1 MPIPTELATACADVR
16 LAEDADSIAGRRP
29 RYVAAP
35 ESTAEASALLR
46 AAATLGLTV
55 VPRGAGRLQHWGN
68 PPDSCDLIVDTRRL
82 DRIVEH
88 VPADFTVT
96 VQAGVRLR
104 DLEQELAQAH
114 QSVALY
120 PPRPAYAGTVGGLIA
135 TNAAGSHRHHF
146 GTPRDRLTGI
156 TAVRA
161 DGTIV
166 ASSDPAA
173 IGGRDLVTLLA
184 GSFGSLGLITE
195 ATFRLE
201 PTPQVFGNVALDCDD
216 PEHAERLV
224 EEVSDRWIA
233 PLGIDL
239 RWPSAAE
246 QLRLFAMLQGDRED
260 FEARSARVYALAGH
274 AAPPP
279 IDDAHPPRRLDDPD
293 HAGLPPDV
301 AQRLLAQHE
310 RIRAEIEDPPPD
322 TGTLVRVS
330 FPPMRLAATLTL
342 IRAAAADSGVDAAI
356 EGSAVAGILDVKV
369 PAGTPATAVAR
380 FVVAL
385 RAGLGEL
392 SQPGTATPAGRA
404 VVVYAPDE
412 VRDLIDAHGPVPSL
426 ALLRA
431 VKDEFDPEHRMAPG
445 RLADAV

>member
-1 MPIPTELATACADVR
+1 MPIPPELATACADVR
-16 LAEDADSIAGRRP
+16 LAGEADTIAGRP
-29 RYVAAP
+29 ARYVAAP
-35 ESTAEASALLR
+35 ASTEEASALLR
-46 AAATLGLTV
+46 AAAALGLTA

-104 DLEQELAQAH
+104 DLERALAPARQT
-114 QSVALY
+114 VALF
-120 PPRPAYAGTVGGLIA
+120 PPRPAFAGTIGGLIA
-135 TNAAGSHRHHF
+135 TNVGGSHRYLF

-173 IGGRDLVTLLA
+173 NGGRDLITLLA
-184 GSFGSLGLITE
+184 GSFGSLALITE
-195 ATFRLE
+195 STFRLE
-201 PTPQVFGNVALDCDD
+201 PTPQVSGSVALDCDD

-224 EEVSDRWIA
+224 EEVSDPWIA

-239 RWPSAAE
+239 RWPSADE
-246 QLRLFAMLQGDRED
+246 RLRLFSMIQGDRED
-260 FEARSARVYALAGH
+260 YEARQARLHELAGR

-279 IDDAHPPRRLDDPD
+279 IDRAHRRSLDDPD
-293 HAGLPPDV
+293 HLGLPPDAV
-301 AQRLLAQHE
+301 QRLLAQRE
-310 RIRAEIEDPPPD
+310 RIRAEIADPPPD

-330 FPPMRLAATLTL
+330 FPPTRLARTLTL
-342 IRAAAADSGVDAAI
+342 IRTTATDSRVDAAI

-369 PAGTPATAVAR
+369 PAETPPAAVSR

-385 RAGLGEL
+385 RAELAGLD
-392 SQPGTATPAGRA
+392 QTGTTAPVVRA
-404 VVVYAPDE
+404 LVVYAPDA
-412 VRDLIDAHGPVPSL
+412 VRDLTDAHGPVPSL

-431 VKDEFDPEHRMAPG
+431 VKDEFDPDHRMAPG

>member
-1 MPIPTELATACADVR
+1 MPIPPELATACADVR
-16 LAEDADSIAGRRP
+16 LADAADTISGRRA

-35 ESTAEASALLR
+35 DSTAEASALLR
-46 AAATLGLTV
+46 VAAALGLTV

-68 PPDSCDLIVDTRRL
+68 PPDSCDLIADTRRL

-104 DLEQELAQAH
+104 DLERALAPARQT
-114 QSVALY
+114 VALF
-120 PPRPAYAGTVGGLIA
+120 PRRPAHAGTIGGLIA
-135 TNAAGSHRHHF
+135 TNATGSHSYGF

-166 ASSDPAA
+166 ASADPAA
-173 IGGRDLVTLLA
+173 AGGRDLVALLA

-201 PTPQVFGNVALDCDD
+201 PTPQILGGITLKCAD
-216 PEHAERLV
+216 PEQAERLV
-224 EEVSDRWIA
+224 AEVSDPWIA
-233 PLGIDL
+233 PMGIDL
-239 RWPSAAE
+239 LWPSADE
-246 QLRLFAMLQGDRED
+246 QLRLLAMIQGDRED
-260 FEARSARVYALAGH
+260 FEARSARLHELDGRP
-274 AAPPP
+274 AAPP
-279 IDDAHPPRRLDDPD
+279 IDHAHPRRLDDPE

-301 AQRLLAQHE
+301 AQRLLAQRE
-310 RIRAEIEDPPPD
+310 RIRAEIADPPPD

-342 IRAAAADSGVDAAI
+342 IRATATDSGVDAAI

-369 PAGTPATAVAR
+369 PAETQAAAVAR

-385 RAGLGEL
+385 RAELGRL
-392 SQPGTATPAGRA
+392 SHPETAARPVRA

-412 VRDLIDAHGPVPSL
+412 VRDLTDAHGPVPSL
-426 ALLRA
+426 ALLLA
-431 VKDEFDPEHRMAPG
+431 VKDEFDPENRMAPG

>member
-1 MPIPTELATACADVR
+1 MPIPPELANACADVR
-16 LAEDADSIAGRRP
+16 LAEDADTIAGRP
-29 RYVAAP
+29 ARYVAAP
-35 ESTAEASALLR
+35 DSTAEASALLR
-46 AAATLGLTV
+46 AAAALGLTV
-55 VPRGAGRLQHWGN
+55 VPRGTGRLQHWGN
-68 PPDSCDLIVDTRRL
+68 RPDSCDLIVDTRRL

-104 DLEQELAQAH
+104 DLERALAPAR
-114 QSVALY
+114 QSVALF
-120 PPRPAYAGTVGGLIA
+120 PRRPASAGTIGGLIA
-135 TNAAGSHRHHF
+135 TNAAGSHRYGF

-166 ASSDPAA
+166 ASTDHAA

-201 PTPQVFGNVALDCDD
+201 PTPQISGGITLKCAD

-224 EEVSDRWIA
+224 AEVSDPWIA
-233 PLGIDL
+233 PMGIDL
-239 RWPSAAE
+239 LWPSADE
-246 QLRLFAMLQGDRED
+246 QLRLLAMIQGDREG
-260 FEARSARVYALAGH
+260 FEARSARLHELDGRP
-274 AAPPP
+274 AAPP
-279 IDDAHPPRRLDDPD
+279 IDHAHPRRLDDPD

-301 AQRLLAQHE
+301 AQRLLAQQA
-310 RIRAEIEDPPPD
+310 RIRAEMEDPPPD
-322 TGTLVRVS
+322 TGTLVRVA
-330 FPPMRLAATLTL
+330 FPTARLAGTLTL
-342 IRAAAADSGVDAAI
+342 IRAAAAASGVDAAI
-356 EGSAVAGILDVKV
+356 AGSAVTGVLDVKV
-369 PAGTPATAVAR
+369 PAETPATAVAR

-385 RAGLGEL
+385 RAELGGL
-392 SQPGTATPAGRA
+392 SQPGTTAPVVRA

-412 VRDLIDAHGPVPSL
+412 VRDLTDTHGPVPSP

-431 VKDEFDPEHRMAPG
+431 VKDEFDPDHRMAPG

>member
-1 MPIPTELATACADVR
+1 MPIPPELATACGDVR
-16 LAEDADSIAGRRP
+16 LAGEADTIASRP
-29 RYVAAP
+29 ARYVAAP
-35 ESTAEASALLR
+35 DSTAEASALLR
-46 AAATLGLTV
+46 AAAALGLTV

-88 VPADFTVT
+88 APDDLTVT

-104 DLEQELAQAH
+104 DLERALAPARQT
-114 QSVALY
+114 VALF
-120 PPRPAYAGTVGGLIA
+120 PRRPAYAGTIGGLIA
-135 TNAAGSHRHHF
+135 TNAAGSHSYGF

-166 ASSDPAA
+166 ASAEPAA
-173 IGGRDLVTLLA
+173 TGGRDLVALLA

-195 ATFRLE
+195 ATFRVE
-201 PTPQVFGNVALDCDD
+201 PTPQISGGIGLKCTD

-224 EEVSDRWIA
+224 AEVSDPWIA

-239 RWPSAAE
+239 HWPSADE
-246 QLRLFAMLQGDRED
+246 QLRLVAMIQGDRED
-260 FEARSARVYALAGH
+260 FEARSARVRALAGRPP
-274 AAPPP
+274 APP
-279 IDDAHPPRRLDDPD
+279 IDHDRRRSLDDPESL
-293 HAGLPPDV
+293 GLPPAE
-301 AQRLLAQHE
+301 AQRLRAQRD
-310 RIRAEIEDPPPD
+310 RIRAEVEDPPAD

-330 FPPMRLAATLTL
+330 YPIARLARTLTL
-342 IRAAAADSGVDAAI
+342 IRAVAAGSGVEAAI
-356 EGSAVAGILDVKV
+356 GGSAVVGVLDVKV
-369 PAGTPATAVAR
+369 PAATPPAAVAR
-380 FVVAL
+380 FVAAL
-385 RAGLGEL
+385 RTELGGL
-392 SQPGTATPAGRA
+392 SQAATGTPAARA
-404 VVVYAPDE
+404 VVVYAPE
-412 VRDLIDAHGPVPSL
+412 GVRDLTDAHGPVPSL

>member
-16 LAEDADSIAGRRP
+16 LAEDADSIAGRRA

-35 ESTAEASALLR
+35 ASTEEASALLR
-46 AAATLGLTV
+46 AAAALGLTV

-88 VPADFTVT
+88 VPADLTVT
-96 VQAGVRLR
+96 VQAGVRLH
-104 DLEQELAQAH
+104 DLERTLAPAQ
-114 QSVALY
+114 QTVALF
-120 PPRPAYAGTVGGLIA
+120 PRRPAYAGTMGGLIA
-135 TNAAGSHRHHF
+135 TNAAGSHGYGF
-146 GTPRDRLTGI
+146 GRPRDRLTSI

-166 ASSDPAA
+166 ASTDPAA

-201 PTPQVFGNVALDCDD
+201 PTPQVSGGVTLRCAD

-224 EEVSDRWIA
+224 EEVSDPWFA
-233 PLGIDL
+233 PMGIDL
-239 RWPSAAE
+239 IWPSPGE
-246 QLRLFAMLQGDRED
+246 QLRLLAMIQGDRED
-260 FEARSARVYALAGH
+260 FEARSARLHELDGRE
-274 AAPPP
+274 APPP
-279 IDDAHPPRRLDDPD
+279 IDEARPRRLDDPD
-293 HAGLPPDV
+293 HGGFPPEV
-301 AQRLLAQHE
+301 AERLLAEQA
-310 RIRAEIEDPPPD
+310 RIRAEIEDPSPD
-322 TGTLVRVS
+322 TGTLVRVA
-330 FPPMRLAATLTL
+330 FPSTRLAGALTM
-342 IRAAAADSGVDAAI
+342 IRTAAADSGIDAAI
-356 EGSAVAGILDVKV
+356 GGSAVTGVLDVTV
-369 PAGTPATAVAR
+369 SVETPAAAVAR
-380 FVVAL
+380 FVDAL
-385 RAGLGEL
+385 RAELGGLG
-392 SQPGTATPAGRA
+392 QPGTANPAVRA
-404 VVVYAPDE
+404 VVVYAPSE
-412 VRDLIDAHGPVPSL
+412 VRDLTDAHGPVPSL